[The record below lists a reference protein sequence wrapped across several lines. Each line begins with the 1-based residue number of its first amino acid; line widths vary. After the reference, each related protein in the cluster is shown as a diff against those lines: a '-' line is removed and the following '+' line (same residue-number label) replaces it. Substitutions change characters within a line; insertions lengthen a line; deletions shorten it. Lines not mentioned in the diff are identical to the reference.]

1 MRVVART
8 IQPRIKKGATYIAPS
23 PSIRLCNQTCLNRR
37 GFSIEMEHSL
47 ATGFCGVFGGD
58 KVAVSLRKGKLDVG
72 LKTGPIQFA
81 G

>member
-1 MRVVART
+1 
-8 IQPRIKKGATYIAPS
+8 
-23 PSIRLCNQTCLNRR
+23 
-37 GFSIEMEHSL
+37 MEHSL
-47 ATGFCGVFGGD
+47 ATGFGGVFGCD